1 LGERDVIFGGQKK
14 GEGTSIAGL
23 TPDAAENDV
32 GGVFCCEFAGIRF
45 VEFLDGEHG
54 GDLGPRVVLTGEA
67 AIAVVGGGAGLTFLL
82 GEGIHEL
89 QGFRV
94 QDLDRLENTVGFEAG
109 VGAVTGNMVFCVVAE
124 FGVAVGGTSFALAGF
139 AGIVE

>member
-1 LGERDVIFGGQKK
+1 M
-14 GEGTSIAGL
+14 
-23 TPDAAENDV
+23 
-32 GGVFCCEFAGIRF
+32 
-45 VEFLDGEHG
+45 
-54 GDLGPRVVLTGEA
+54 GPRAVVTGET

-89 QGFRV
+89 HGFRV
-94 QDLDRLENTVGFEAG
+94 QDLDRLENTVGFVAG
-109 VGAVTGNMVFCVVAE
+109 VGAVAGDMVFCFVAE

>member
-1 LGERDVIFGGQKK
+1 MTSFGK
-14 GEGTSIAGL
+14 AGL
-23 TPDAAENDV
+23 TPDAAEDDV
-32 GGVFCCEFAGIRF
+32 GGVAVQAGIRF

-54 GDLGPRVVLTGEA
+54 GELGPRAVLTGEA
-67 AIAVVGGGAGLTFLL
+67 TIAVVGGGAGLTFLL

-89 QGFRV
+89 QGFCV

-109 VGAVTGNMVFCVVAE
+109 VGAVTGDLVFCVVAE

-139 AGIVE
+139 AGIGE

>member
-1 LGERDVIFGGQKK
+1 MDSVLLNGLHGSRICK
-14 GEGTSIAGL
+14 AGL
-23 TPDAAENDV
+23 TPDAAEDDV
-32 GGVFCCEFAGIRF
+32 GGVAVQAGIRF
-45 VEFLDGEHG
+45 VELLDGEHG
-54 GDLGPRVVLTGEA
+54 WDVGPRAVVTGEA

-89 QGFRV
+89 QGVRV

-109 VGAVTGNMVFCVVAE
+109 VGAVAGNMVFCFVVD

-139 AGIVE
+139 AGIGE